1 MIPMNNVRTLISKIK
16 TSESSYPVV
25 VFNETGRI
33 YTFINP
39 YSYHLVRK
47 KVELFGQMDGLFVD
61 GMLMCLLC
69 NILYGLKIH
78 RRSFDNTTV
87 AKDLFSYLSHS
98 RKSVYFVGAS
108 ENEIVR
114 SITNYRKA
122 YPQMNIIGYR
132 NGFFKT
138 IEERKDTIE
147 QIKRLSP
154 DFLVVG
160 MGAILQEEFLLEV
173 KGEGF
178 CGIGFS
184 CGGYIRQ
191 SAEGIEYFPKWIDK
205 FNLRAFYRLYKEKGM
220 FRRLYNVLLEFP
232 VLFIYDFLRLKK

>member
-1 MIPMNNVRTLISKIK
+1 MNEIRKIISQIEV
-16 TSESSYPVV
+16 SEINYPNQI
-25 VFNETGRI
+25 FNEEGRL

-39 YSYHLVRK
+39 YSYHFVRK
-47 KVELFGQMDGLFVD
+47 KLALFGQMDGLFVD

-98 RKSVYFVGAS
+98 VRSIYFIGAS
-108 ENEIVR
+108 EDEIAR
-114 SITNYRKA
+114 SIANYKRA
-122 YPQMNIIGYR
+122 YPKMNIIGYR
-132 NGFFKT
+132 NGFFRTKREREEA
-138 IEERKDTIE
+138 IEKIVS
-147 QIKRLSP
+147 LSP

-160 MGAILQEEFLLEV
+160 MGTILQEEFLLEV
-173 KGEGF
+173 KNRGF

-184 CGGYIRQ
+184 CGGYVRQ

-232 VLFIYDFLRLKK
+232 VLFIYDFFMSKR